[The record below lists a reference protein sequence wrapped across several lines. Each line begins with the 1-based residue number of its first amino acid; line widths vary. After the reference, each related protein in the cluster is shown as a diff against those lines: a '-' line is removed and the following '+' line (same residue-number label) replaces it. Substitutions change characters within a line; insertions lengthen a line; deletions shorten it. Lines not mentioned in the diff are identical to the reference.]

1 MSNPTSPTQAPTLD
15 LVPTDEERLLRESV
29 YGIASS
35 FGPSYYLEQAQ
46 GGGKATELWQALGE
60 SGYVGVNIAEEY
72 GGGGQGLYELAM
84 VAEECSHAGCP
95 LLPLVFSPAIA
106 GAILGRHG
114 SAEQKE
120 RWLPGLASGETKISF
135 AITEPDAG
143 SNSHK
148 ISTQAK
154 HEGEGWTLHGTKTYI
169 SGVEDA
175 QQILVVAKTGESED
189 GRGKLSL
196 FVVDAEAE
204 GLSRQ
209 HIPTVMEMPDD
220 QWTLFFDGTEVGPD
234 RLVGT
239 EHEGLRAVFD
249 GLNPERVTAAA
260 QCAGLGMYALRKAST
275 YANERAV
282 WGAPI
287 GSHQGVSHPLAE
299 AKIELEHARLMI
311 QKAARLYDAGAPA
324 AEASNMAKF
333 SAAEA
338 GLRSLDRA
346 IQVHGGNGL
355 AREYEL
361 AQYWWAVRLLRTA
374 PVSREMILNYVA
386 SKSLGLPRSY

>member
-1 MSNPTSPTQAPTLD
+1 MPNATASGPTLD
-15 LVPTDEERLLRESV
+15 LVPSDEEQLLRESV
-29 YGIASS
+29 YGIVSE
-35 FGPSYYLEQAQ
+35 FGPSYYLEQAAS
-46 GGGKATELWQALGE
+46 GGKAAELWAALGE
-60 SGYVGVNIAEEY
+60 AGYVGVNIDEAH
-72 GGGGQGLYELAM
+72 GGGGQGLYELAL
-84 VAEECSHAGCP
+84 VAEECAHAGCP

-143 SNSHK
+143 SNSHR
-148 ISTQAK
+148 ISTRAVR
-154 HEGEGWTLHGTKTYI
+154 EGEGWTLHGTKTYI

-175 QQILVVAKTGESED
+175 EHILVVAKTSESDD
-189 GRGKLSL
+189 GKGKLSL
-196 FVVDAEAE
+196 FMVDADAA

-234 RLVGT
+234 DLIGV

-260 QCAGLGMYALRKAST
+260 QCTGIGRYALGKASA

-282 WGAPI
+282 WGVPI

-311 QKAARLYDAGAPA
+311 AKAARLYDAGAPA

-333 SAAEA
+333 SSAEA
-338 GLRSLDRA
+338 GLRCLDRA
-346 IQVHGGNGL
+346 IQAHGGNGL

-386 SKSLGLPRSY
+386 SRSLGLPRSY